1 MATLITITSTQCKR
15 ARALLKWN
23 PQDLAS
29 RTRIPVRHIEKF
41 ERNQVKLLKPENAEI
56 IDAFAKKNVT
66 FRSNGDVELNHGGS
80 SSDVEGQGAYERTN
94 ADETKADKPHQVALT
109 AAEART
115 LAASKAPTEKKINLG
130 TSPQT
135 SDD

>member
-1 MATLITITSTQCKR
+1 MAALITITSTQCKR

-56 IDAFAKKNVT
+56 IEAFAKKNVT
-66 FRSNGDVELNHGGS
+66 FRSNGDVELSHGS
-80 SSDVEGQGAYERTN
+80 SSHETQGDYERTN
-94 ADETKADKPHQVALT
+94 ADEMLADKPQQPPLT

-115 LAASKAPTEKKINLG
+115 LATSKAPTEKKVNLG